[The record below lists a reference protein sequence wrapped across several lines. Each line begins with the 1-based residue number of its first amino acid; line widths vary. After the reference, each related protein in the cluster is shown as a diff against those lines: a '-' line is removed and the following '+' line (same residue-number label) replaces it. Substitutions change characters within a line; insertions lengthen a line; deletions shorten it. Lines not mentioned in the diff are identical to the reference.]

1 MNEYIPLLFV
11 HFSLGQKR
19 KGVFFMYVE
28 FNENEKFA
36 KKNADIADTPD
47 SFKSAGYLLKE
58 DELIIDIDCIEKKV
72 IKKIIEIFKIKTQI
86 VWTDRGAH
94 FYFKK
99 PRGFNGG
106 KKVCPLGFEVE
117 YKHIKN
123 TKAIAIKRNGQ
134 LRDIEN
140 HGVREELPEMF
151 YSRKHLNSLV
161 GMDENEGRNDAL
173 FKHRM
178 KIHDL
183 DNWKSILQFIN
194 NHIFAT
200 SLEED
205 EFQQVSRD
213 GVETKAEKNK
223 EPEVA
228 DSLLKKYKVVS
239 YQGNLYWFENGQFI
253 QDQDKLKRLVFDEVG
268 LKKTRYVDEVIKQME
283 YRAKIIK
290 PNKAFDIKLQNGIL
304 RDGEFIGID
313 YQEFTPY
320 CIDIPYNE
328 NADPV
333 PIVDEYI
340 NHLTN
345 HDEDYRKKL
354 LEIMAHPLIIDK
366 NFKRMLAKFFIFVGD
381 GGNGKG
387 TLLLI
392 IREILG
398 YQNCSALSIK
408 NMTDERYFTT
418 MQGKLVN
425 LGDDVQDEAINHE
438 QMKVLKNISTC
449 DYVATRNLFE
459 QSKDIELT
467 LSLIFTSNHI
477 LKSFEKGESYRRR
490 VDWCPMYGKPKKK
503 DKHFIEKLTT
513 PEALEYWMK
522 LIVEAYMRLYQN
534 EGFTESEMVT
544 KFNEKYH
551 ENNNTVLQYLAD
563 YKKEHFVGMRSPEA
577 YETYEN
583 WANENGL
590 NVQSRKLFVQSIFE
604 VFGLIILP
612 KKINGKTAK
621 VFQEAEK

>member
-1 MNEYIPLLFV
+1 MFI
-11 HFSLGQKR
+11 
-19 KGVFFMYVE
+19 E
-28 FNENEKFA
+28 FDENKKFA
-36 KKNADIADTPD
+36 KRDADISDTPD
-47 SFKSAGYLLKE
+47 CFISAGYLLQE
-58 DELIIDIDCIEKKV
+58 DDLIIDIDSVEKSV
-72 IKKIIEIFKIKTQI
+72 IKKIIDHFNIKTQI

-99 PRGFNGG
+99 PRGFNGS

-123 TKAIAIKRNGQ
+123 TKANTIKRNGD
-134 LRDIEN
+134 LRTIEN
-140 HGVREELPEMF
+140 NGVREELPDFF
-151 YSRKHLNSLV
+151 YSRKHLKNLL
-161 GMDENEGRNDAL
+161 GMDEGEGRNSAL
-173 FKHRM
+173 FGHRM

-183 DNWKSILQFIN
+183 ENWQSILGFIN

-205 EFQQVSRD
+205 EFQQVARD
-213 GVETKAEKNK
+213 GVETEAKKNK

-239 YQGNLYWFENGQFI
+239 YQGKLYWFENDHFI
-253 QDQDKLKRLVFDEVG
+253 QDEDKLKRLIFDEVG

-283 YRAKIIK
+283 YRAPIIK
-290 PNKAFDIKLQNGIL
+290 PDKVFDIKLQNGIL
-304 RDGEFIGID
+304 RDGKFHEID

-320 CIDIPYNE
+320 CIDIPYNK

-345 HDEDYRKKL
+345 HDENYRKKL
-354 LEIMAHPLIIDK
+354 LEILAHPLIINK

-398 YQNCSALSIK
+398 YHNCSALSIK

-522 LIVEAYMRLYQN
+522 LIVEGYMRLYQN

-544 KFNEKYH
+544 KFNEQYH

-563 YKKEHFVGMRSPEA
+563 YKKDHFIGMRSPEA
-577 YETYEN
+577 YENYQN
-583 WANENGL
+583 WAEENGL
-590 NVQSRKLFVQSIFE
+590 NVQSRKLFVQSISD
-604 VFGLIILP
+604 VFGLAIIP
-612 KKINGKTAK
+612 KTINGKTARL
-621 VFQEAEK
+621 FQEDEK

>member
-1 MNEYIPLLFV
+1 MFI
-11 HFSLGQKR
+11 
-19 KGVFFMYVE
+19 E

-36 KKNADIADTPD
+36 KKNADISDTPD
-47 SFKSAGYLLKE
+47 CFTSAGYLLQE
-58 DELIIDIDCIEKKV
+58 DDLIIDVDNVEKSV
-72 IKKIIEIFKIKTQI
+72 IKKIIEIFNIKTQI

-99 PRGFNGG
+99 PRGFKGS

-123 TKAIAIKRNGQ
+123 TPNGVTVKLNGH
-134 LRDIEN
+134 LRKVEN
-140 HGVREELPEMF
+140 DGVREDLPDIF
-151 YSRKHLNSLV
+151 YSRKHLKPLL
-161 GMDENEGRNDAL
+161 GMDEGEGRNSAL
-173 FKHRM
+173 FGHRM

-183 DNWKSILQFIN
+183 KNWKSILQFIN

-200 SLEED
+200 CLEED
-205 EFQQVSRD
+205 EFQQVARD
-213 GVETKAEKNK
+213 GVETDAQKNK

-228 DSLLKKYKVVS
+228 DYLLKKYKVVC
-239 YQGNLYWFENGQFI
+239 YQGKLYWFENGQYNHD
-253 QDQDKLKRLVFDEVG
+253 QDQLKRLIFDEVG
-268 LKKTRYVDEVIKQME
+268 LKKTRYIDEVIKQME
-283 YRAKIIK
+283 YRAQIIK
-290 PNKAFDIKLQNGIL
+290 SDKVFDIKLQNGIL
-304 RDGEFIGID
+304 HDGEFYEID

-320 CIDIPYNE
+320 SIDIPYNE

-345 HDEDYRKKL
+345 NDEDYRKKL
-354 LEIMAHPLIIDK
+354 LEILAHPLIINK
-366 NFKRMLAKFFIFVGD
+366 KFKRLLAKFFIFVGG

-398 YQNCSALSIK
+398 YHNCSALSIK

-438 QMKVLKNISTC
+438 QMKALKNISTC

-467 LSLIFTSNHI
+467 LSLIFTSNHM
-477 LKSFEKGESYRRR
+477 LKSFEKGDSYKRR

-503 DKHFIEKLTT
+503 DKHFIDKLTT

-522 LIVEAYMRLYQN
+522 LIVEGYKRLHEN

-544 KFNEKYH
+544 KFNEEYH
-551 ENNNTVLQYLAD
+551 ENNNTVLEYLSD
-563 YKKEHFVGMRSPEA
+563 YKKDHFLGSRSRDA
-577 YETYEN
+577 YEDYET
-583 WANENGL
+583 WAKDNGL
-590 NVQSRKLFVQSIFE
+590 NVQSNKLFKQSVYD
-604 VFGLIILP
+604 VFGLLSLP
-612 KKINGKTAK
+612 RKINGKSARVFLEAK
-621 VFQEAEK
+621 EEK